1 MLDCKEAGR
10 TRLIICLVNLSGQ
23 FVERDL
29 RDKQKVVESLKDS
42 MDKQR
47 RDLDSLRKEIKEK
60 EMLCSALKV

>member
-1 MLDCKEAGR
+1 MLDCKEAGS